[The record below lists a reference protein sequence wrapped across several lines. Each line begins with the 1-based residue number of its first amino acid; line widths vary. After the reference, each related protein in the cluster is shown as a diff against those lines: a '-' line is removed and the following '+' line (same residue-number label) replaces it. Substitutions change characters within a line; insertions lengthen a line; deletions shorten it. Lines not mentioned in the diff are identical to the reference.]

1 MFHVSFFLTAVSN
14 FPMDDAHSFA
24 CGCMREKWLENAK
37 KIPSCIP
44 YAIAENAVFLQPC
57 QDKEELYSNAQ
68 HLI

>member
-1 MFHVSFFLTAVSN
+1 
-14 FPMDDAHSFA
+14 MDDAHSFA
-24 CGCMREKWLENAK
+24 CGCVREKWLENAK